1 MDQEQQQQFFAYM
14 AQMGGGSTPGYNPLQ
29 AADMGIPGLGL
40 GNMLFQPMMQALA
53 AQQGMFPGQFFP
65 QVNVA
70 DQLQASMA
78 WRQLNEESLKN
89 AQNIDVHNW
98 LQTTAGAV
106 RLAGGQYGLDQEAG
120 FMQAYR
126 NAAPV
131 MSILSQVAPELIDQ
145 LHGSQG
151 SAAVMTQGLFRGGQ
165 YRANMVTGI
174 PGLRG
179 DDMSELAKVIK
190 EELYGTPDKVTEMQG
205 IGMGQLGK
213 IFDEAQ
219 RRGYMSSSLS
229 VRPREDQLK
238 ELSKETGNT
247 IEELEKLDDD
257 DFGRKLRQF
266 DSSRVAGRL
275 KELSTSITAMRD
287 LFGSMGQTNAP
298 IGQLVNA
305 LEALTQ
311 NRLGSMSSTEVE
323 TIVRKTKALMETTG
337 VSLDGLMGLT
347 SLAANHGDQL
357 GLDRT
362 FAISAGQHAV
372 GFAAAYSQAF
382 GSDFTAFG
390 ALSKDQLAQQEAIR
404 SQRASGSQQ
413 AQLAGA
419 VVRTAEAFKLDNTTK
434 AGRLADAIR
443 RGDTTFEGKSMF
455 EVLRTANLTEIMEQ
469 DNLPPEAMTAF
480 IQASRDSWGNQEFIQ
495 KHDIGAMVRRLQP
508 EELALMSASAGQN
521 AVMSSLIAG
530 GMDQEKARDL
540 ERDIGGNLLTKLLET
555 SDPKKL
561 STLQGRQELIQK
573 ELAKTLG
580 DDEAARYA
588 PAIALSFEAQVNPI
602 LKQRGLGNLTQVLQ
616 TQNKTVLEQ
625 EATVQRIASA
635 DAEIDKALSTIG
647 RAGPIARIVNLLQ
660 NKTTQSDSELGDLA
674 GEALGGIKVAK
685 IRDLVDA
692 TETIRNLQG
701 KSKLT
706 DADKESLE
714 LARERVRTSVQH
726 INDEKK
732 NGADVGRIIDDKA
745 VEAILKSPAEVEKAL
760 AEADPETRLNASS
773 KAVRMELARTSNF
786 VQTLYM
792 DEDSLRKLGPGGLEQ
807 VKSLEAK
814 FTRMLRLTGN
824 DTHMI
829 AKALA
834 DDESIP
840 EEKREE
846 IKALHAQMQR
856 ETRTIGNT
864 LTDNGQSNEGRYM
877 RQLFKSAGGTI
888 AEVVQ
893 ALTDDPAMAAERRQE
908 IRSLHEGMTP
918 EAKALGNRLTN
929 SGRAIAAKRA
939 QLDQLTGGDPEKL
952 KKALA
957 GDASI
962 PEDLRNQIRQVH
974 GELQTDTKTL
984 EKQVSGYGRSMT
996 EAEFAPEKTRLENF
1010 RASRTATDDEQTK
1023 LMIDRL
1029 ADIGG
1034 IDTGYMSDEDR
1045 KVIREN
1051 LDVFGSN
1058 KRKDL
1063 MLAIEA
1069 RERLQVR
1076 AEQAGVTVGELKK
1089 QGQFADE
1096 FAQAG
1101 ELGNFALD
1109 GHEGLAEL
1117 HEALQGFAPKE
1128 PSRQQQEQRMRLEGT
1143 LDLRTGEVA
1152 GMGHTDMGAPK

>member
-1 MDQEQQQQFFAYM
+1 MDQEQPQQFFAYR
-14 AQMGGGSTPGYNPLQ
+14 AQMGAGSTPGYNPLQ
-29 AADMGIPGLGL
+29 AAQMGVPGLGL
-40 GNMLFQPMMQALA
+40 GNLLFQPLMQSLA

-78 WRQLNEESLKN
+78 FRQLNEEMLKN
-89 AQNIDVHNW
+89 AQNVDVNNW

-106 RLAGGQYGLDQEAG
+106 RLAGGAYGLDQEAG

-126 NAAPV
+126 TAAPL
-131 MSILSQVAPELIDQ
+131 MAALAQGAPELIDQ

-151 SAAVMTQGLFRGGQ
+151 SAAVMAQGLFRGGQ
-165 YRANMVTGI
+165 YRANMVSGI

-190 EELYGTPDKVTEMQG
+190 EELYGTPDKITEMQG

-219 RRGYMSSSLS
+219 RRGYMTSSLS

-238 ELSKETGNT
+238 DLSKETGTT
-247 IEELEKLDDD
+247 IEELEKLDSD

-266 DSSRVAGRL
+266 DSSRVASRL

-337 VSLDGLMGLT
+337 ISLDGLMGLT

-362 FAISAGQHAV
+362 FAISAGQHAA

-404 SQRASGSQQ
+404 MQRASGSQQ

-419 VVRTAEAFKLDNTTK
+419 VVRTAEAFKLDDTTQ
-434 AGRLADAIR
+434 AGRLAAAIR
-443 RGDTTFEGKSMF
+443 RGETEFEGQSMF
-455 EVLRTANLTEIMEQ
+455 KVLTTANLTEIMQNSE
-469 DNLPPEAMTAF
+469 LPPGAVTSF
-480 IQASRDSWGNQEFIQ
+480 LQATRDTWGGQEFIQ
-495 KHDIGAMVRRLQP
+495 AHDIGAMIRRLQP
-508 EELALMSASAGQN
+508 EELDLMSASAGQN
-521 AVMSSLIAG
+521 AVMSVLMENG
-530 GMDQEKARDL
+530 VDQEKAREL
-540 ERDIGGNLLTKLLET
+540 GREVGGTLLTRLRKT
-555 SDPKKL
+555 ADPKKV
-561 STLQGRQELIQK
+561 STLQGRQDLVRQELV
-573 ELAKTLG
+573 ATLG
-580 DDEAARYA
+580 EEDAARYA

-602 LKQRGLGNLTQVLQ
+602 FKSRGVGNLTQVLQ
-616 TQNKTVLEQ
+616 AQNKTTLDQ
-625 EATVQRIASA
+625 EATVQRVTAA

-660 NKTTQSDSELGDLA
+660 NKTTKSDSELGELV
-674 GEALGGIKVAK
+674 GEALGGIKVWK
-685 IRDLVDA
+685 LRELVDA
-692 TETIRNLQG
+692 TETIRNL
-701 KSKLT
+701 KSKGNLN
-706 DADKESLE
+706 DADKASLD

-726 INDEKK
+726 VNEGKQQ
-732 NGADVGRIIDDKA
+732 GADVGRILDDQA
-745 VEAILKSPAEVEKAL
+745 VEALLKSPGDIERAL
-760 AEADPETRLNASS
+760 KETDPDRRLNAAS
-773 KAVRMELARTSNF
+773 KAVRLEMGRTNTAI
-786 VQTLYM
+786 QTLYM
-792 DEDSLRKLGPGGLEQ
+792 DENSLRKLGPGGLDQ
-807 VKSLEAK
+807 VKSLEGK
-814 FTRMLRLTGN
+814 FSRMLRLTGN

-829 AKALA
+829 VKALEG
-834 DDESIP
+834 DESIP
-840 EEKREE
+840 EATRNE
-846 IKALHAQMQR
+846 IQALHRQMQQ
-856 ETRTIGNT
+856 ETKAIGNR
-864 LTDNGQSNEGRYM
+864 LSDNGQSAEGQYM
-877 RQLFKSAGGTI
+877 RQLFSQAGGTI
-888 AEVVQ
+888 ADVMQ
-893 ALTDDPAMAAERRQE
+893 AITDDPAMAAEKRRE
-908 IRSLHEGMTP
+908 LRTMHEDMNP
-918 EAKALGNRLTN
+918 AAKALGTQLLESGSRLAT
-929 SGRAIAAKRA
+929 KRA
-939 QLDQLTGGDPEKL
+939 QLDQLVGGDPERL

-962 PEDLRNQIRQVH
+962 PEDLRKAVRQVH
-974 GELQTDTKTL
+974 GELEIDTAAL

-996 EAEFAPEKTRLENF
+996 EAEFAPEKTRLEKF
-1010 RASRTATDDEQTK
+1010 KESRTATNEEQTK
-1023 LMIDRL
+1023 LMLDRL

-1034 IDTGYMSDEDR
+1034 IDTAYMSEEDR
-1045 KVIREN
+1045 KVIIDN
-1051 LDVFGSN
+1051 FDMFGSK
-1058 KRKDL
+1058 KRTDL

-1069 RERLQVR
+1069 RNRLQEH
-1076 AEQAGVTVGELKK
+1076 AEQAGVTVGELKQ
-1089 QGQFADE
+1089 QGKFADE